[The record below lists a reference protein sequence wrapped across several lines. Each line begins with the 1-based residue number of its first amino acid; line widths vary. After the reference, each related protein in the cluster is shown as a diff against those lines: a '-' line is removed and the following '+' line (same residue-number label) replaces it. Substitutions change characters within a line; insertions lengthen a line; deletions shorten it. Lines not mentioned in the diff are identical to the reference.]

1 MDVNAALAAL
11 ACKPGAT
18 FDLAEM
24 ALTLAR
30 DEYPQLDVEAYL
42 SELNGMARQAKGYLG
57 GSLGC
62 PVAGLCR
69 YLFHEMGFR
78 GNKQDYYDP
87 RNSYLNQVMDLR
99 TGIPITLS
107 VLTMALGQRLGI
119 TVAGIGLPGH
129 FIVKAVDRERQIL
142 FDPFHGGRELTFD
155 ECESL
160 VQRVTGKPFEA

>member
-24 ALTLAR
+24 AKRLTQ

-42 SELNGMARQAKGYLG
+42 SELNGMAREAKGTTWG
-57 GSLGC
+57 GSLESR
-62 PVAGLCR
+62 VAGLCR

-107 VLTMALGQRLGI
+107 ALTMALGQRLGI
-119 TVAGIGLPGH
+119 HIVGIGLPGH
-129 FIVKAVDRERQIL
+129 FIVKAVEADRQVL
-142 FDPFHGGRELTFD
+142 FDPFQWRPKADFRRL
-155 ECESL
+155 
-160 VQRVTGKPFEA
+160 